1 MGRLAEIFSYPVVQA
16 LVTQGANIAGQIY
29 LSSLSA
35 SKMSPNERM
44 VQRLDEM
51 IKELDERLKHLK
63 EMDKDVPRRA
73 SEEEKLT
80 PEQRFATA
88 PSSRNKADKNAH
100 IGTNLN
106 DHSNAPAN
114 SPSEKK
120 QDVGSAC
127 LPCTR
132 AHLIT
137 VAGTL
142 KEAVRFAR
150 GEGGMKDKEVQDR
163 LDAAL
168 EELSV
173 MERFD
178 LAPEKLRGVSDNE
191 RKAIEAVLPDIRRL
205 RQSLAKGVQK
215 LEELEELAAEAAEV
229 YKRAREVST
238 ESGEQEIDWEQVKRE
253 IIEEEKDEKGGE

>member
-1 MGRLAEIFSYPVVQA
+1 MGRLADIFSHPVAQN
-16 LVTQGANIAGQIY
+16 LITQGANIAGQIY
-29 LSSLSA
+29 LNSLYSPKISA
-35 SKMSPNERM
+35 DERM
-44 VQRLDEM
+44 IQRLDEM
-51 IKELDERLKHLK
+51 IKELDEKLKQIGKQELEQKPLERKPAPEASFGASAGTSATPVENADRNADTDMNLDDHPNVGS
-63 EMDKDVPRRA
+63 EREKDV
-73 SEEEKLT
+73 S
-80 PEQRFATA
+80 
-88 PSSRNKADKNAH
+88 
-100 IGTNLN
+100 
-106 DHSNAPAN
+106 
-114 SPSEKK
+114 
-120 QDVGSAC
+120 SAC

-132 AHLIT
+132 AHLVT

-178 LAPEKLRGVSDNE
+178 LAPEKLRQVPDNE
-191 RKAIEAVLPDIRRL
+191 RKAIETVLPHIRKL
-205 RQSLAKGVQK
+205 RQSLAKGVRK

-238 ESGEQEIDWEQVKRE
+238 EAGEQDIDWEQVKRE
-253 IIEEEKDEKGGE
+253 ITEEEKDQKGGE